1 MGFRWSRSKWIA
13 PHRQYQASSS
23 VHLEADEIL
32 QQKKYIVVTGGVISG
47 IGKGVTASSIGVMLK
62 MLNLRPTAIKID
74 PYLNVDA
81 GTMSPFEHGEV
92 FVLDDGS
99 ETDLDLGNYERFLD
113 VKLTNDSNLTTGKIY
128 QAVVGKERK
137 GEYLGKTVQIIPHV
151 TNEIMSRIVSVSK
164 ESVDDSQ
171 EEPDV
176 CVIELGGTIGDIES
190 MPFVEALR
198 QLQLKVKRENFCLVH
213 VSMVP
218 IMGEEGEQKTK
229 PTQHSVK
236 ELRALGL
243 SPDFIVCRAKS
254 VVHRSSREKISLFCN
269 VPDDHVLS
277 IHDVPNIYYVPL
289 LMLEQNFH
297 TLLVERLG
305 LEEVVQQV
313 SIAIST
319 PAAPLCSVVL
329 CCALLRSALVTLCL
343 LKNSPIVCQPSSPP
357 PIPAQSQSRSQ
368 VEVQG
373 KAVAAPL
380 NEPFVESWRSMVTKI
395 DSAADDAVIAL
406 VGKYT
411 NQQDSYLSVVSALK
425 HACIGTDQRLR
436 LVMVESSSLEETM
449 KISDPAMYEE
459 AWERLRSAHGILV
472 PGGFGVRGI
481 EGKVDAIRYAREN
494 NVPFLGVCLGM
505 QAAVIEYAR
514 SKLHRPSANSRE
526 FLPAIADED
535 AAIVFM
541 PEGAKETM
549 GGTMRLGARRTL
561 LQPGSRAAQLYGGA
575 DGVDERH
582 RHRYEV
588 NPGLVQALEEKG
600 LLFSGKDET
609 QQRME
614 VVELPASAHP
624 YFVAVQFH
632 PEFKSRPQRPA
643 PVFLGLL
650 QAVKDLREGKLPHT
664 AAAPPAVTAVGTAST
679 AAATKS
685 SKV

>member
-1 MGFRWSRSKWIA
+1 MMLSKSYILLFVTVVNGYKSLRGSIRWDRSCRKQVA
-13 PHRQYQASSS
+13 TSSSSSSS
-23 VHLEADEIL
+23 VHLENDNL
-32 QQKKYIVVTGGVISG
+32 QQKKYVVVTGGVISG

-128 QAVVGKERK
+128 QAVVGKERR

-151 TNEIMSRIVSVSK
+151 TNEIITRITSVAR

-171 EEPDV
+171 QEPDV

-198 QLQLKVKRENFCLVH
+198 QLQLRVKRENFCLVH

-218 IMGEEGEQKTK
+218 MVGEDGEQKTK

-243 SPDFIVCRAKS
+243 SPDFIVCRSK
-254 VVHRSSREKISLFCN
+254 VEVQRSSREKISLFCN
-269 VPDDHVLS
+269 VPDEHVLS
-277 IHDVPNIYYVPL
+277 IHDVPNIYTVPL
-289 LMLEQNFH
+289 MMLEQNFH
-297 TLLVERLG
+297 SLLMERLG
-305 LEEVVQQV
+305 LDVDSQASRGSSTQKQQAV
-313 SIAIST
+313 SPT
-319 PAAPLCSVVL
+319 
-329 CCALLRSALVTLCL
+329 
-343 LKNSPIVCQPSSPP
+343 
-357 PIPAQSQSRSQ
+357 
-368 VEVQG
+368 G
-373 KAVAAPL
+373 
-380 NEPFVESWRSMVTKI
+380 SMVGGGAPMNQQFVDNWYEMVATI
-395 DSAADDAVIAL
+395 DNASDEAVIAL

-411 NQQDSYLSVVSALK
+411 NQQDSYLSVISSLK
-425 HACIGTDQRLR
+425 HACIGTNQRLR

-449 KISDPAMYEE
+449 KISDPKLYEE
-459 AWERLRSAHGILV
+459 AWQKLRSAHGILV

-481 EGKVDAIRYAREN
+481 EGKVDAIRYAREHRI
-494 NVPFLGVCLGM
+494 PFLGVCLGM
-505 QAAVIEYAR
+505 QAAVIEYTR
-514 SKLHRPSANSRE
+514 SMLGRATANSRE
-526 FLPAIADED
+526 FLPAIGDED

-541 PEGAKETM
+541 PEGSKDQM
-549 GGTMRLGARRTL
+549 GGTMRLGTRRTL
-561 LQPGSRAAQLYGGA
+561 LRSGSRASQLYGGV

-588 NPGLVQALEEKG
+588 NPSLVDALEEKG
-600 LLFSGKDET
+600 LMFSGKDET
-609 QQRME
+609 EQRME
-614 VVELPASAHP
+614 VVELASDAHP
-624 YFVAVQFH
+624 YFIAVQFH

-650 QAVKDLREGKLPHT
+650 QAVKEQRQKNT
-664 AAAPPAVTAVGTAST
+664 VN
-679 AAATKS
+679 K
-685 SKV
+685 